1 MQNIDEK
8 LKARLLKLQALAEQ
22 GVGGE
27 AKNAKD
33 ILNRLLKK
41 HKISLESLMDDEKT
55 KEYFF
60 KYESKFE
67 KELLFR
73 ICAKVKDIFI
83 SDGIRYIQCKGRQI
97 SFSLTKYEFMEFE
110 ILRSAY
116 FQSWEKCLENAQAA
130 FVWKNKLGF
139 KDNKRI
145 GEVKPLSSEEIKEIL
160 NIQKMAEGMPEA
172 QLQRNLLESK

>member
-55 KEYFF
+55 KYYFF
-60 KYESKFE
+60 KYDRKF
-67 KELLFR
+67 
-73 ICAKVKDIFI
+73 
-83 SDGIRYIQCKGRQI
+83 
-97 SFSLTKYEFMEFE
+97 
-110 ILRSAY
+110 
-116 FQSWEKCLENAQAA
+116 
-130 FVWKNKLGF
+130 
-139 KDNKRI
+139 
-145 GEVKPLSSEEIKEIL
+145 
-160 NIQKMAEGMPEA
+160 
-172 QLQRNLLESK
+172 

>member
-1 MQNIDEK
+1 
-8 LKARLLKLQALAEQ
+8 
-22 GVGGE
+22 
-27 AKNAKD
+27 
-33 ILNRLLKK
+33 
-41 HKISLESLMDDEKT
+41 MDDEKS
-55 KEYFF
+55 KDYSF

-83 SDGIRYIQCKGRQI
+83 SDGIRYIQRKGRQI
-97 SFSLTKYEFMEFE
+97 SFSLTKDEFMEFE

-130 FVWKNKLGF
+130 FVWKNRLGF

-145 GEVKPLSSEEIKEIL
+145 GEVKPLSPEEIKEIL